1 MKMVIYFLFAL
12 FMLTLLAGQL
22 GFLNGKQ
29 PSNLG
34 VKADRLKQPSFSPNS
49 VSSQADLYPDHP
61 QLQYARI
68 EPLPLKDGNL
78 ATSMT
83 KLADVLRS
91 LPSTAIVETKP
102 DYIYAQSQ
110 TRLLKFVDDVEFWF
124 NPAKGA
130 IDVRS
135 SSRLWRPHWAT
146 SWRAAWNSTKAG
158 KTLGQTL

>member
-68 EPLPLKDGNL
+68 EPLRLKDGNL
-78 ATSMT
+78 VTSMT

-135 SSRLWRPHWAT
+135 SSRLGRKDFGVN
-146 SWRAAWNSTKAG
+146 RQRIELVRQKYMEN
-158 KTLGQTL
+158 

>member
-61 QLQYARI
+61 QLQYTRI

-83 KLADVLRS
+83 KLAEVLRS

-135 SSRLWRPHWAT
+135 SSRLGRKDFGVN
-146 SWRAAWNSTKAG
+146 RQRIDLVRQKYMEN
-158 KTLGQTL
+158 

>member
-1 MKMVIYFLFAL
+1 MKMAIYILFAVIV
-12 FMLTLLAGQL
+12 LTLLAGQL

-34 VKADRLKQPSFSPNS
+34 IKAERFKQPSFSPNS
-49 VSSQADLYPDHP
+49 VSSQADLYSDHP

-135 SSRLWRPHWAT
+135 SSRLGRKDFGVN
-146 SWRAAWNSTKAG
+146 RQRIELVRQKYMEN
-158 KTLGQTL
+158 

>member
-1 MKMVIYFLFAL
+1 MKMIIYFLVAL
-12 FMLTLLAGQL
+12 FMLTLLAVQL
-22 GFLNGKQ
+22 GFLSGKQ
-29 PSNLG
+29 PSSLG

-68 EPLPLKDGNL
+68 EPLPLKDNNL
-78 ATSMT
+78 ATSMV

-91 LPSTAIVETKP
+91 FPSTAIIETKP

-135 SSRLWRPHWAT
+135 SSRLGRKDFGVN
-146 SWRAAWNSTKAG
+146 RQRIELVRQKYMEN
-158 KTLGQTL
+158 

>member
-135 SSRLWRPHWAT
+135 SSRLGRKDFGVN
-146 SWRAAWNSTKAG
+146 RQRIDLVRQKYMEN
-158 KTLGQTL
+158 

>member
-34 VKADRLKQPSFSPNS
+34 IKADRLKQPSFSPNS

-135 SSRLWRPHWAT
+135 SSRLGRKDFGVN
-146 SWRAAWNSTKAG
+146 RQRIELVRQKYMEN
-158 KTLGQTL
+158 

>member
-83 KLADVLRS
+83 KLAGVLRS

-135 SSRLWRPHWAT
+135 SSRLGRKDFGVN
-146 SWRAAWNSTKAG
+146 RQRIELVRQKYMEN
-158 KTLGQTL
+158 

>member
-1 MKMVIYFLFAL
+1 MKMVIYFLFAI

-83 KLADVLRS
+83 KLAEVLRS

-135 SSRLWRPHWAT
+135 SSRLGRKDFGVN
-146 SWRAAWNSTKAG
+146 RQRIDLVRQKYMEN
-158 KTLGQTL
+158 

>member
-83 KLADVLRS
+83 KLAEVLRS

-135 SSRLWRPHWAT
+135 SSRLGRKDFGVN
-146 SWRAAWNSTKAG
+146 RQRIELVRQKYMEN
-158 KTLGQTL
+158 

>member
-78 ATSMT
+78 ARSMS

-135 SSRLWRPHWAT
+135 SSRLGRKDFGVN
-146 SWRAAWNSTKAG
+146 RQRIELVRQKYMEN
-158 KTLGQTL
+158 

>member
-1 MKMVIYFLFAL
+1 MKMAIYILFAVIV
-12 FMLTLLAGQL
+12 LTLLAGQL

-34 VKADRLKQPSFSPNS
+34 IKAERFKQPSFSPNS
-49 VSSQADLYPDHP
+49 VSSQADLYSDHP

-135 SSRLWRPHWAT
+135 SSRLGRKDFGVN
-146 SWRAAWNSTKAG
+146 RQRIDLVRQKYMEN
-158 KTLGQTL
+158 

>member
-34 VKADRLKQPSFSPNS
+34 VKTDRLKQPSFSPNS

-135 SSRLWRPHWAT
+135 SSRLGRKDFGVN
-146 SWRAAWNSTKAG
+146 RQRIELVRQKYMEN
-158 KTLGQTL
+158 

>member
-1 MKMVIYFLFAL
+1 MKMVIYILFAVIV
-12 FMLTLLAGQL
+12 LTLLAGQL
-22 GFLNGKQ
+22 GFFNGTQ
-29 PSNLG
+29 PSSLG
-34 VKADRLKQPSFSPNS
+34 VKDERLKQPSFSPNS

-135 SSRLWRPHWAT
+135 SSRLGRKDFGVN
-146 SWRAAWNSTKAG
+146 RQRIDLVRQKYMEN
-158 KTLGQTL
+158 

>member
-1 MKMVIYFLFAL
+1 MKMAIYILFAVIV
-12 FMLTLLAGQL
+12 LTLLAGQL

-34 VKADRLKQPSFSPNS
+34 IKAERFKQPSFSPNS

-135 SSRLWRPHWAT
+135 SSRLGRKDFGVN
-146 SWRAAWNSTKAG
+146 RQRIELVRQKYMEN
-158 KTLGQTL
+158 

>member
-1 MKMVIYFLFAL
+1 MKMVIYILFAVIV
-12 FMLTLLAGQL
+12 LTLLAGQL

-29 PSNLG
+29 PSSLG
-34 VKADRLKQPSFSPNS
+34 VKDERLKQPSFSPNS

-130 IDVRS
+130 IEVRS
-135 SSRLWRPHWAT
+135 SSRLGRKDFGVN
-146 SWRAAWNSTKAG
+146 RQRIELVRQKYMEN
-158 KTLGQTL
+158 

>member
-1 MKMVIYFLFAL
+1 MKMIIYFLFAL

-83 KLADVLRS
+83 KLAGVLRS

-135 SSRLWRPHWAT
+135 SSRLGRKDFGVN
-146 SWRAAWNSTKAG
+146 RQRIELVRQKYMEN
-158 KTLGQTL
+158 

>member
-135 SSRLWRPHWAT
+135 SSRLGRKDFGVN
-146 SWRAAWNSTKAG
+146 RQRIELVRQKYMEN
-158 KTLGQTL
+158 

>member
-91 LPSTAIVETKP
+91 LPSTAMVETKP

-130 IDVRS
+130 IEVRS
-135 SSRLWRPHWAT
+135 SSRLGRKDFGVN
-146 SWRAAWNSTKAG
+146 RQRIDLVRQKYMEN
-158 KTLGQTL
+158 

>member
-1 MKMVIYFLFAL
+1 MKMAIYILFAVIV
-12 FMLTLLAGQL
+12 LTLLAGQL

-34 VKADRLKQPSFSPNS
+34 IKAERFKQPSFSPNS

-83 KLADVLRS
+83 KLAEVLRS
-91 LPSTAIVETKP
+91 LPSTAFVETKP

-135 SSRLWRPHWAT
+135 SSRLGRKDFGVN
-146 SWRAAWNSTKAG
+146 RQRIELVRQKYMEN
-158 KTLGQTL
+158 

>member
-91 LPSTAIVETKP
+91 FPSTAIIETKP

-135 SSRLWRPHWAT
+135 SSRLGRKDFGVN
-146 SWRAAWNSTKAG
+146 RQRIELVRQKYMEN
-158 KTLGQTL
+158 

>member
-130 IDVRS
+130 IEVRS
-135 SSRLWRPHWAT
+135 SSRLGRKDFGVN
-146 SWRAAWNSTKAG
+146 RQRIELVRQKYMEN
-158 KTLGQTL
+158 

>member
-91 LPSTAIVETKP
+91 LPSTAMVETKP

-135 SSRLWRPHWAT
+135 SSRLGRKDFGVN
-146 SWRAAWNSTKAG
+146 RQRIELVRQKYMEN
-158 KTLGQTL
+158 

>member
-1 MKMVIYFLFAL
+1 MKIAIYFLFAL
-12 FMLTLLAGQL
+12 FMLSLLAGQL

-49 VSSQADLYPDHP
+49 VSSQSDLYPDHP
-61 QLQYARI
+61 QLQFARI

-91 LPSTAIVETKP
+91 MPSTAIVETKP

-135 SSRLWRPHWAT
+135 SSRLGRKDFGVN
-146 SWRAAWNSTKAG
+146 RQRIELVRQKYMEN
-158 KTLGQTL
+158 

>member
-12 FMLTLLAGQL
+12 FMVTLLAGQL

-135 SSRLWRPHWAT
+135 SSRLGRKDFGVN
-146 SWRAAWNSTKAG
+146 RQRIELVRQKYMEN
-158 KTLGQTL
+158 

>member
-1 MKMVIYFLFAL
+1 MKMIIYFLVAL

-22 GFLNGKQ
+22 GFLSGKQ
-29 PSNLG
+29 PSSLG

-68 EPLPLKDGNL
+68 EPLPLKDNNL
-78 ATSMT
+78 ATSMA

-91 LPSTAIVETKP
+91 FPSTAIIETKP

-124 NPAKGA
+124 NPAKGQR
-130 IDVRS
+130 IELVRQKYME
-135 SSRLWRPHWAT
+135 
-146 SWRAAWNSTKAG
+146 N
-158 KTLGQTL
+158 

>member
-68 EPLPLKDGNL
+68 EPLPLKDNNL
-78 ATSMT
+78 ATSMV

-91 LPSTAIVETKP
+91 FPSTAIIETKP

-135 SSRLWRPHWAT
+135 SSRLGRKDFGVN
-146 SWRAAWNSTKAG
+146 RQRIELVRQKYMEN
-158 KTLGQTL
+158 

>member
-1 MKMVIYFLFAL
+1 MKIAIYFLFAL

-34 VKADRLKQPSFSPNS
+34 IKADRLKQPSFSPNS

-83 KLADVLRS
+83 KLAEVLRS

-135 SSRLWRPHWAT
+135 SSRLGRKDFGVN
-146 SWRAAWNSTKAG
+146 RQRIQLVRQKYMEN
-158 KTLGQTL
+158 

>member
-1 MKMVIYFLFAL
+1 MKIAIYFLFAL
-12 FMLTLLAGQL
+12 FMLSLLAGQL

-49 VSSQADLYPDHP
+49 VSSQSDLYPDNP
-61 QLQYARI
+61 QLQFARI

-91 LPSTAIVETKP
+91 LPSTAIV
-102 DYIYAQSQ
+102 
-110 TRLLKFVDDVEFWF
+110 
-124 NPAKGA
+124 
-130 IDVRS
+130 
-135 SSRLWRPHWAT
+135 
-146 SWRAAWNSTKAG
+146 
-158 KTLGQTL
+158 